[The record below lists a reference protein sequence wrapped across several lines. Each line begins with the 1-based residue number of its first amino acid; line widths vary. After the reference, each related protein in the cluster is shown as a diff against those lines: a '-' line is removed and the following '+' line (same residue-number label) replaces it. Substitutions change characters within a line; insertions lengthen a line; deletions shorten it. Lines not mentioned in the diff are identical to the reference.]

1 MPESI
6 DAPGVVVRA
15 PDPATPKPGAPAAG
29 KGNKKGPPLDVS
41 CSRQFT
47 SWLAEQ
53 RASLAFTTYQAA
65 KLFFVGLQ
73 QNGKLSLYKRTLP
86 RCMGMTAHGNSIYV
100 SSLFQLW
107 RFENILGPGK
117 PHDGYDRLYV
127 PQVGYITGDVDIHD
141 MAVDRHGRLVFVNT
155 LFACLATVSE
165 AYSFQPLWKPPFISK
180 LAAEDRCHLNGLAM
194 RDGIPAFVTAVS
206 EGDVTDGWRDLR
218 RDGGCVVDVQAN
230 EIVLRGLSMPH
241 SPRWH
246 DGRLWLH
253 NSGTGELGWVDLERR
268 RFEPICFLPG
278 YLRGL
283 DFIGDFAVVGLSKPR
298 KNREFNGLELQERLA
313 AKKAMPRCAIVIVD
327 LRSGDA
333 VHWLRMDGAVE
344 EMYDVAVLP
353 GCRRPMAIGFMT
365 DEIRRVLRVPPMA
378 LVREAQ
384 VTPRM
389 ASEDAPTL

>member
-6 DAPGVVVRA
+6 DAPEVVVRA
-15 PDPATPKPGAPAAG
+15 PEPAPAKSAPAG
-29 KGNKKGPPLDVS
+29 AKGNKKAPPLDIS

-53 RASLAFTTYQAA
+53 RVSLAFTTYQAA
-65 KLFFVGLQ
+65 KLFLVGLQ

-107 RFENILGPGK
+107 RFENILGRDK

-127 PQVGYITGDVDIHD
+127 PQVGYITGDIDIHD
-141 MAVDRHGRLVFVNT
+141 MAVDRQGRLVFVNT

-165 AYSFQPLWKPPFISK
+165 THSFQPLWKPPFISK

-194 RDGIPAFVTAVS
+194 RDGNPAFVTAVS
-206 EGDVTDGWRDLR
+206 EGDVTDGWRDFR
-218 RDGGCVVDVQAN
+218 RDGGCVVDVEAN
-230 EIVLRGLSMPH
+230 EVVLRGLSMPH
-241 SPRWH
+241 SPRWYR
-246 DGRLWLH
+246 GRLWLH
-253 NSGTGELGWVDLERR
+253 NSGTGEFGWVDLERR
-268 RFEPICFLPG
+268 RFEPVCFLPG

-283 DFIGDFAVVGLSKPR
+283 DFVGDFAVVGLSKPR

-313 AKKAMPRCAIVIVD
+313 AKKAMPRCALVVVD

-344 EMYDVAVLP
+344 ELYDVAVLP

-365 DEIRRVLRVPPMA
+365 DEIRRVLRVPPMTA
-378 LVREAQ
+378 DGARPARSPSAV
-384 VTPRM
+384 V
-389 ASEDAPTL
+389 AS